1 MSNYRVAVRY
11 ANSLIGLA
19 IETKKLEKVRSDI
32 EMLDQLCK
40 ELRPFKNFLKNP
52 IIHSYKKWG
61 ILKKL
66 FESKVDDL
74 TFKFLE
80 IVTRKTRENILPEIA
95 EQFLIEYRVYKK
107 IQRVNIITPVALDEG
122 LKKEF
127 ISIAKK
133 YIGSDKTIELIENK
147 DEEIV
152 GGYIMRI
159 GDKQIDESIS
169 AKLRDLRKKL
179 IVS

>member
-1 MSNYRVAVRY
+1 MSNYRIAVRY
-11 ANSLIGLA
+11 ANALLGLA
-19 IETKKLEKVRSDI
+19 IETKKLEIVRSDI
-32 EMLDQLCK
+32 EMLDQLCR
-40 ELRPFKNFLKNP
+40 ELRPFNRFLKNP

-74 TFKFLE
+74 TFKFLD
-80 IVTRKTRENILPEIA
+80 IITKKTRENILPEIA
-95 EQFLIEYRVYKK
+95 EQFLIEYRIHKK
-107 IQRVNIITPVALDEG
+107 IEKVNVTSPVPLDES
-122 LKKEF
+122 LKEEF
-127 ISIAKK
+127 ITIAKK
-133 YIGSDKTIELIENK
+133 YIGSDKTVELIENI

-169 AKLRDLRKKL
+169 AKLRELRKKL